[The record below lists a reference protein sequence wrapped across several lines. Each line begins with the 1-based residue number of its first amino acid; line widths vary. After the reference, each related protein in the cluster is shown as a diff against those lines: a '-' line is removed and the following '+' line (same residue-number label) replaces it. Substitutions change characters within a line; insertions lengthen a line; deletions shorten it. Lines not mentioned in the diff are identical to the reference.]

1 MIRFTDEEAFHQKEI
16 TQLVTFVWE
25 IVEITNFEVVS
36 GGFVELIFEL
46 VVMETV
52 LLKFGNYDGLDT
64 LCEELGRLKE
74 TCSCHSNV
82 IVIGFNIHHFVQLKI
97 APTFEMYLD
106 RIDGPIFPQNFKI

>member
-1 MIRFTDEEAFHQKEI
+1 ME
-16 TQLVTFVWE
+16 LV
-25 IVEITNFEVVS
+25 
-36 GGFVELIFEL
+36 FEL

-82 IVIGFNIHHFVQLKI
+82 IVIGLDVHHFFQLKI
-97 APTFEMYLD
+97 APTSEIDLD
-106 RIDGPIFPQNFKI
+106 RIDRPVFPVGFPQNFKI